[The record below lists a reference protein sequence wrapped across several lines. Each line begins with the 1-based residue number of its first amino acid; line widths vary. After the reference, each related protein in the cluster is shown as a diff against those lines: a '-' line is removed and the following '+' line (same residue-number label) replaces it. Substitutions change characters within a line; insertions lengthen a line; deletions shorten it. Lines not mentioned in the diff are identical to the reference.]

1 MNTSQNRTDMAS
13 TSWNSKAGQSR
24 HKIDI
29 ILDSDLDRYDID
41 LDETEEE
48 EDDLT
53 GQPLIA
59 PQGLPSRID

>member
-1 MNTSQNRTDMAS
+1 MAS